1 MSDKH
6 DSKNVDDIDF
16 LSSPSMQKAIKKT
29 KRKQTVKYVFITVLT
44 MTILLTGLFSGSQY
58 LINKRIEKEENTMFD
73 SIHGA
78 NIQASGG
85 GYNYNLF
92 SVTSEKRYRK
102 TMGDRTI
109 LWDIKRER
117 IPLFGRKE
125 TLESGNGMVE
135 VNSLNKSAQRYV
147 RYNDLNNERKIDF
160 YYPGLSYDFLPNE
173 LEIAAGLDENVLI
186 EVALSFNE
194 PMTITELS
202 KLLGHENVNW
212 LWVDT
217 TSSAQME
224 RMEKELD
231 SDSLR
236 TKGGGGAFGFDV
248 HAENPY
254 SEKNGQYFMDTMEQL
269 SQTDS
274 HKRSI
279 KEALKGI
286 DENTQSTDGKIRI
299 NGAVVT
305 GTSTELRRFENFN
318 FIRASVLGATIDK
331 Y

>member
-1 MSDKH
+1 MSDKQ
-6 DSKNVDDIDF
+6 DSKNVEDIDF
-16 LSSPSMQKAIKKT
+16 LSSPAMQKAIRKT
-29 KRKQTVKYVFITVLT
+29 KRKQTIKYVIITVLT
-44 MTILLTGLFSGSQY
+44 MIILITGFFSSSQY
-58 LINKRIEKEENTMFD
+58 LINKRIEKEDSTMFD
-73 SIHGA
+73 TVHGA

-85 GYNYNLF
+85 GYNYDLF
-92 SVTSEKRYRK
+92 SVTSETRYRK
-102 TMGDRTI
+102 TIGDRTI
-109 LWDIKRER
+109 LWDIKREK

-173 LEIAAGLDENVLI
+173 LKIATGLDENVLI
-186 EVALSFNE
+186 EVALSFNK
-194 PMTITELS
+194 PMTITEVS
-202 KLLGHENVNW
+202 KQLGHDNVNW

-217 TSSAQME
+217 TSVAQMK

-231 SDSLR
+231 SDSNK

-248 HAENPY
+248 NPEYSY
-254 SEKNGQYFMDTMEQL
+254 SEKNGQFFMDTMDQL

-286 DENTQSTDGKIRI
+286 NENTQSTDGKIRL

-305 GTSTELRRFENFN
+305 GTSAELRRFQNLD

>member
-6 DSKNVDDIDF
+6 DSKKVEDIDF

-29 KRKQTVKYVFITVLT
+29 KRIQTIKYVIITVLT
-44 MTILLTGLFSGSQY
+44 MTILLTVFFSGSQY
-58 LINKRIEKEENTMFD
+58 LMNKRIEKEDSTMFGT
-73 SIHGA
+73 IHGA

-85 GYNYNLF
+85 GFNYDLF
-92 SVTSEKRYRK
+92 SVTLETRYRK
-102 TMGDRTI
+102 TIGDRTI
-109 LWDIKRER
+109 LWDIKREK

-125 TLESGNGMVE
+125 TLESGNGMSE
-135 VNSLNKSAQRYV
+135 VNSLNVDAKRTV

-160 YYPGLSYDFLPNE
+160 YYPELSYDFLPNE
-173 LEIAAGLDENVLI
+173 LELVDRLNEDMLV
-186 EVALSFNE
+186 EVALSFDE
-194 PMTITELS
+194 PMTILEAS
-202 KLLGHENVNW
+202 KQLGHDNVNW

-217 TSSAQME
+217 TTVAQMK
-224 RMEKELD
+224 RMEKELNE
-231 SDSLR
+231 DSLK

-248 HAENPY
+248 YPESLY
-254 SEKNGQYFMDTMEQL
+254 SEKNEQFFMDTMEQL

-279 KEALKGI
+279 REALKGI
-286 DENTQSTDGKIRI
+286 NENTQSTNGNIRI

-305 GTSTELRRFENFN
+305 GTPKEIQRFQKME

>member
-6 DSKNVDDIDF
+6 DSNNVEDIDF

-29 KRKQTVKYVFITVLT
+29 KRKQTIKYVIISVLT
-44 MTILLTGLFSGSQY
+44 MTILLTVVINGSQY
-58 LINKRIEKEENTMFD
+58 LMNKRIEKEESTMFD
-73 SIHGA
+73 TVHGA
-78 NIQASGG
+78 NIHASGG
-85 GYNYNLF
+85 GYNYDLF

-102 TMGDRTI
+102 TIGDRTI

-160 YYPGLSYDFLPNE
+160 YYPKLSYDFLPNE
-173 LEIAAGLDENVLI
+173 LELVNRLNENMLV

-194 PMTITELS
+194 PMTIAEAS
-202 KLLGHENVNW
+202 RQLGHDNVNW

-217 TSSAQME
+217 TTVAQMK

-231 SDSLR
+231 SDNNK

-248 HAENPY
+248 NPDFPY
-254 SEKNGQYFMDTMEQL
+254 SDKNEQFFMDTMEQL
-269 SQTDS
+269 SQSGS
-274 HKRSI
+274 HKGSI
-279 KEALKGI
+279 REALKGI
-286 DENTQSTDGKIRI
+286 EENTQSTNGMIRI

-305 GTSTELRRFENFN
+305 GTPKKIQRFQKME